1 MGTFLRRISA
11 FLFFLLA
18 LALVSSACT
27 ITIGP
32 YEDAEGTGPQSTPAL
47 PAPTNGAADEMPL
60 DEAQQARKEE
70 TERYTRDIIYKG
82 GEIIAAVELPSGDV
96 LDFIKRDTLPG
107 LPYELPPLPFTAE
120 DFVLPSGVELGLTE
134 LEQTPELLELA
145 ATATPFKRP
154 MFWPYILGET
164 DATSI
169 EDYLARYQEGGQ
181 PSSSRRLY
189 AGLDSAK
196 PNHGVLGTMNQFRPE
211 VAPDS
216 FSLIEFTV
224 YCPADGPVQEQIGIV
239 ISVDKRNFF
248 GVNRQKHLDGEPR
261 LHIEY
266 SRLVNGKVRYNWDE
280 VDGAFV
286 GNPFRTHHP
295 GQKVPVSAVGG
306 TQREHL
312 IAIFQVPVTGDWW
325 ITYNGEWLGYY
336 PASLF
341 MMLNGGACGSA
352 WYGEVLNIK
361 SDAVKTEMGS
371 GKFVEAG
378 LLNAAYVRNPM
389 YIDLSWTPVE
399 PQEDWAV
406 TPYAPLCYDRSILWE
421 HYIFL
426 GGPGGKNPACQ
437 WP

>member
-1 MGTFLRRISA
+1 MPFA
-11 FLFFLLA
+11 PED
-18 LALVSSACT
+18 LV
-27 ITIGP
+27 
-32 YEDAEGTGPQSTPAL
+32 
-47 PAPTNGAADEMPL
+47 
-60 DEAQQARKEE
+60 
-70 TERYTRDIIYKG
+70 
-82 GEIIAAVELPSGDV
+82 
-96 LDFIKRDTLPG
+96 
-107 LPYELPPLPFTAE
+107 LPP
-120 DFVLPSGVELGLTE
+120 GVELGLTE
-134 LEQTPELLELA
+134 LEQIPELLKLA
-145 ATATPFKRP
+145 ATATPFLRP
-154 MFWPYILGET
+154 TFWAYILGET

-169 EDYLARYQEGGQ
+169 EDYLARHQEGGQ
-181 PSSSRRLY
+181 ASSSRRLY

-196 PNHGVLGTMNQFRPE
+196 PNHGVLGYMNQFRPQVE
-211 VAPDS
+211 SRS

-248 GVNRQKHLDGEPR
+248 GVNRQRLPDDEPR

-266 SRLVNGKVRYNWDE
+266 GRPVKGQVEYNWDE

-295 GQKVPVSAVGG
+295 GQKVPVSVVGG

-312 IAIFQVPVTGDWW
+312 IAIFQIPVTGDWW
-325 ITYNGEWLGYY
+325 ITYDGDFLGYY

-341 MMLNGGACGSA
+341 TMLNGGACGSA
-352 WYGEVLNIK
+352 WYGEVLNK
-361 SDAVKTEMGS
+361 QSYAVKTEMGS

-378 LLNAAYVRNPM
+378 LYNAAYVRNPM

-399 PQEDWAV
+399 PQEDWAM

-421 HYIFL
+421 HYMYL